1 MKFTKLIKAENNEL
15 IKDNFYS
22 ELEHATLE
30 LARKYNEIAE
40 NKEQE
45 INKLVLKNTFDR
57 ILKSIN
63 AFDLNVPFFV
73 DED

>member
-1 MKFTKLIKAENNEL
+1 MKFKIKAENNEL
-15 IKDNFYS
+15 IKENFYS
-22 ELEHATLE
+22 ELYHATAE

-45 INKLVLKNTFDR
+45 INKSVLKNTFDR

-63 AFDLNVPFFV
+63 ALDINVPFFV